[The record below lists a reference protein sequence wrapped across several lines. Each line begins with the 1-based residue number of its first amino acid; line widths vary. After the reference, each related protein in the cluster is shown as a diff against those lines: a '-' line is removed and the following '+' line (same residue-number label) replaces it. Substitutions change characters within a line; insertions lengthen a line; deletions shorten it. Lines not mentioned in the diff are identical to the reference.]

1 MPHNF
6 VVTQKGQAVAVGE
19 LAMKMG
25 LDAVKHSHIPNT
37 PKLLFNT
44 TLVGPGSSQTIYF
57 VAPAPGQYTYVCTV
71 PGHFYV
77 MQGTLTVEK

>member
-6 VVTQKGQAVAVGE
+6 VVVPQGEAIAVGE
-19 LAMKMG
+19 LGSKLG
-25 LDAVKHSHIPNT
+25 LQAVKLNYIANT
-37 PKLLFNT
+37 PKILFNA

-57 VAPAPGQYTYVCTV
+57 VAPKAGKYTYVCTV

-77 MQGTLTVEK
+77 MQGTLTVE